1 MGNCETATAMPKR
14 AFLEDSL
21 MLTKQ
26 LFPLPAGTVFLRDV
40 RVVHGGCPNNSDSH
54 RWMPSFSF
62 LSHAYLKEMN
72 WLNEHWV
79 FGKIADVHPQNI
91 WKNSVRKI
99 RKEYHYVDGRLLR
112 WSDRWP
118 DERCLYGCQPK
129 TKPANIQYNLSREQT
144 GNDFTLSDV
153 IMPGAD
159 SVSGILS
166 IFVCK
171 TRDGKRKTRSE
182 KTRSGHSDAALPLF
196 AHLSGSCFLGVVVS
210 GVTC

>member
-1 MGNCETATAMPKR
+1 MGMPKR

-99 RKEYHYVDGRLLR
+99 RKEYHYVDGRLLTGDKPR
-112 WSDRWP
+112 EHP
-118 DERCLYGCQPK
+118 VQP
-129 TKPANIQYNLSREQT
+129 
-144 GNDFTLSDV
+144 
-153 IMPGAD
+153 
-159 SVSGILS
+159 VSG
-166 IFVCK
+166 
-171 TRDGKRKTRSE
+171 TDGQR
-182 KTRSGHSDAALPLF
+182 L
-196 AHLSGSCFLGVVVS
+196 HLIGC
-210 GVTC
+210 